1 MLSIVIKSISHNK
14 FRANLE
20 ATVINFNWI
29 FCDFFFYKHTKN
41 KQKIEKVGDP
51 NKIRKMLKKIEYI
64 IDYNNSITK
73 ILPYIVV
80 KKKTIADVQISEPI
94 SIVINIDE

>member
-1 MLSIVIKSISHNK
+1 
-14 FRANLE
+14 
-20 ATVINFNWI
+20 
-29 FCDFFFYKHTKN
+29 
-41 KQKIEKVGDP
+41 
-51 NKIRKMLKKIEYI
+51 MLKKIEYI